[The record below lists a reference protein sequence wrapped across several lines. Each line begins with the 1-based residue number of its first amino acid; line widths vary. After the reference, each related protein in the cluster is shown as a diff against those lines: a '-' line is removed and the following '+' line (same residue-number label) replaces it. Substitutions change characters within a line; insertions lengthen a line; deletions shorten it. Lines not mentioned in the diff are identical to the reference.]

1 MLGPLLFLIYINDLQ
16 ITSPVCCRLFADDC
30 VAYMHIQS
38 VKDQQILNNFLAA
51 VSNWC
56 STWQMRLNVSKCVQM
71 SVTRKKE
78 PLVCTYSINNVPL
91 ASVDQFKYL
100 GLHISSTLSWSG
112 HVQFI
117 VSKALRKLYMLRNR
131 MMHCTPKTK
140 LVAYT
145 TLVRPLLEYADVVWD
160 PHTKC
165 DIDCIERVQKKSAK
179 IHLQL
184 LRQARVHY

>member
-1 MLGPLLFLIYINDLQ
+1 
-16 ITSPVCCRLFADDC
+16 
-30 VAYMHIQS
+30 MH
-38 VKDQQILNNFLAA
+38 LNI
-51 VSNWC
+51 
-56 STWQMRLNVSKCVQM
+56 SKCVQM

-165 DIDCIERVQKKSAK
+165 DIDCIERVQKKK
-179 IHLQL
+179 
-184 LRQARVHY
+184 